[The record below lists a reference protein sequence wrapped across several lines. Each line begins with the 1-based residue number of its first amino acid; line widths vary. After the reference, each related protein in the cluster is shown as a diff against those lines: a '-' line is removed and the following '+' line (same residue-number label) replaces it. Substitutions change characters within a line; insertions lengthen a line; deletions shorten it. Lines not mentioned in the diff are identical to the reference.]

1 MSQILV
7 VDDNPMIRKLLGM
20 ALSRHFSVCEAP
32 DGAAA
37 YAAIQRHQP
46 EIMFLDIMMPS
57 ANEGLDLL
65 ERLRGDPKTQHIVVA
80 MVTSRTDTSDREL
93 CMAKGADAFFSK
105 PFNLQ
110 AITDWATERL
120 RQAALTR

>member
-32 DGAAA
+32 DATAAF
-37 YAAIQRHQP
+37 AAIQRQQP
-46 EIMFLDIMMPS
+46 EIVFLDIMMPS
-57 ANEGLDLL
+57 ANEGLELL
-65 ERLRGDPKTQHIVVA
+65 ERLRAEAQTRHIVVA
-80 MVTSRTDTSDREL
+80 MVTSRTDASDREL

-120 RQAALTR
+120 RLAALPR